1 MNESARAPPWRWRA
15 PGSADSEIEVGGRLS
30 APTLNYGRA
39 RGCHSTAA
47 RAQAGTTAAAAA
59 AAGAAL
65 AGGARPAAACPPPGS
80 AGDALGDGGPG
91 RDIAAVPVRGRA
103 RAQGAVERD
112 DRGSRRSAG
121 HHARRTDGAGGR

>member
-15 PGSADSEIEVGGRLS
+15 PVSADSEIEATGRPS

-47 RAQAGTTAAAAA
+47 NTPAGTTAPAAA
-59 AAGAAL
+59 AAGTTL
-65 AGGARPAAACPPPGS
+65 AGGARPATACPPPGS
-80 AGDALGDGGPG
+80 AGDALGDGWPG

-103 RAQGAVERD
+103 RAQGAVE
-112 DRGSRRSAG
+112 
-121 HHARRTDGAGGR
+121 